1 MEKIGFIG
9 ATDKTNLIMYVAKVL
24 EIMGR
29 KVIVVDTTAQQK
41 IKYMAPAINPT
52 KKYITNFENIDFA
65 VGFDSIEDL
74 KNYIGVEENI
84 LNYDYMLIDIDNYS
98 AIEKFEIE
106 SEKNNYFVTS
116 FDMYS
121 LRKGIEILKRIQEPM
136 NLTKILTDYSISEE
150 DEEYLDFLSVD
161 AKVNWSGT
169 SIYMPVTGPDRQIME
184 ENQRISRIKFKRL
197 SGDYIEAILY
207 IIHDLIMDINVN
219 KIKKMILMII
229 TII

>member
-29 KVIVVDTTAQQK
+29 KVIAVDTTAQQK

-74 KNYIGVEENI
+74 KNYIGVEENK

-106 SEKNNYFVTS
+106 SEKNNYFVTA

-169 SIYMPVTGPDRQIME
+169 SIYMPVMGPDRQIME

-219 KIKKMILMII
+219 KIKKMIKE
-229 TII
+229 

>member
-219 KIKKMILMII
+219 KIKKMIKE
-229 TII
+229 

>member
-1 MEKIGFIG
+1 
-9 ATDKTNLIMYVAKVL
+9 
-24 EIMGR
+24 MGR

-219 KIKKMILMII
+219 KIKKMIKE
-229 TII
+229 

>member
-197 SGDYIEAILY
+197 S
-207 IIHDLIMDINVN
+207 
-219 KIKKMILMII
+219 
-229 TII
+229 